1 MTLLIAVHFAVA
13 CLAPLLVRA
22 LRARAFF
29 VLAAVPAVAFG
40 WLVAQASVIVP
51 GESLEWFTPWIPALG
66 VDLSYRMA
74 TLQWVLALLVTGVGA
89 LVLFYCRWYFPEPD
103 IPARTGGLLL
113 AFAGAMLGLVTADD
127 LILLYVFWE
136 LTTVFSYLLV
146 GHSPTRSAN
155 RRAALNAL
163 IVTTFGG
170 LAMLIGIIMIGVGA
184 GTFSISAVLADPA
197 RLGDGP
203 LAIAAILLLLV
214 GAITKSAQV
223 PFHFWLPGAMAAPTP
238 VSAYLHAAAMVKA
251 GVYLVALLAPVFADL
266 PGWRPVVLT
275 LGAATMIIGAW
286 RALRQHDIKLL
297 LAFGTVSQLGFLM
310 AMCGLGTRS
319 AMLAGVAMIVS
330 HALFK
335 AALFLVVGVVD
346 RATGTRDI
354 RKLSGLAKRLPA
366 AAAAATVAALSMAA
380 VPPLIGFTA
389 KEAAFESLVYL
400 LPDGDQTGIP
410 PLPALLLLC
419 ALVTGS
425 ALTVAYTLR
434 FLWGAF
440 ATKDQAEP
448 TEVKTEPVGFVVAP
462 VILAAACLVGGFA
475 GPGLTRV
482 LDPLAATAEV
492 GKESHGIALWH
503 GVTIPLLMSAV
514 ALAGGVTLFLARGW
528 FAHVQRTFPRSREA
542 EEVYQSVMR
551 GLDRTAVEVT
561 ARTQRGSLPI
571 YLGTILL
578 VLVVLAN
585 GVLLRMPEWP
595 AALRLWDTPG
605 QLLVGATMIV
615 AAVLAATTRGRV
627 KAIMLVGVTGYGTA
641 LMFLLHGAPDLALTQ
656 ILVET
661 VTVVVFVLV
670 ARKLPKYFTDEPL
683 HSSRWWRLVIAIG
696 VGCTVVAA
704 VYLAAGARVAAPI
717 SKAFYDAAYTFGYG
731 KNIVNVTLVDIRSW
745 DTMGEISVLVV
756 AATGVASLIFLH
768 RRYTEIEAPSGASR
782 PFRRIIR
789 QPAPRAANSTQGR
802 MTWLRG
808 TEQLS
813 PIKRSIIFEV
823 ITRLLFPVM
832 ILVSLFFLFSG
843 HNNPGGGFAG
853 GLVAGMALMIR
864 YLAGGRHELDEAAP
878 VDAGWVLG
886 AGLLTSG
893 LAMIAPLLVGGRIG
907 QSFEIEIHG
916 PYVSYLPTPWGE
928 VTLLGEIHLVTSVF
942 FDIGV
947 YLVVIGVMLDLA
959 RSLGAGI
966 DQHEE
971 EDRTPALEN
980 AGPRAEAAALLTRS
994 AERSRA
1000 AERAGYAGSSGA
1012 VESEA
1017 GTP

>member
-13 CLAPLLVRA
+13 CLAPLLVRV

-40 WLVAQASVIVP
+40 WLVTRAPVIVP
-51 GESLEWFTPWIPALG
+51 GGSLTERTQWIPTLG
-66 VDLSYRMA
+66 VDLAYRIG

-89 LVLFYCRWYFPEPD
+89 LVLFYCRWYFSGAD
-103 IPARTGGLLL
+103 VPARTGGLLV

-146 GHSPTRSAN
+146 GHNPTRGAN
-155 RRAALNAL
+155 RRAALTAL
-163 IVTTFGG
+163 MVTTFGG
-170 LAMLIGIIMIGVGA
+170 LAMLVGIVMIGVTA
-184 GTFSISAVLADPA
+184 GTFSLSAVLSQPD
-197 RLGDGP
+197 RLGTGTV
-203 LAIAAILLLLV
+203 AVVAVLLLLV
-214 GAITKSAQV
+214 GALTKSAQV

-275 LGAATMIIGAW
+275 LGASTMILGAW
-286 RALRQHDIKLL
+286 RALRQYDIKLL
-297 LAFGTVSQLGFLM
+297 LAYGTVSQLGFLM

-319 AMLAGVAMIVS
+319 AMLAGVAMVIS

-346 RATGTRDI
+346 RSTGTRDI
-354 RKLSGLAKRLPA
+354 RKLSGVARRLPLVAGA
-366 AAAAATVAALSMAA
+366 AAVAAASMAA

-400 LPDGDQTGIP
+400 LPDGDQTGIA
-410 PLPALLLLC
+410 PLPAFLLMG
-419 ALVTGS
+419 ALVAGS

-440 ATKDQAEP
+440 ATKPGVLPTAVDREP
-448 TEVKTEPVGFVVAP
+448 FGFGLAP
-462 VILAAACLVGGFA
+462 VILAAASLVGGFV
-475 GPGLTRV
+475 GPTLTGV

-492 GKESHGIALWH
+492 GEPSHGIALWH
-503 GVTIPLLMSAV
+503 GFTAPLAMSAL
-514 ALAGGVTLFLARGW
+514 ALGVGWLLFVRRRWIGR
-528 FAHVQRTFPRSREA
+528 VQATFPQTQEA
-542 EEVYQSVMR
+542 EEVYQALMR
-551 GLDRTAVEVT
+551 GIDRSAVEVT

-571 YLGTILL
+571 YLGTIML
-578 VLVVLAN
+578 VLVVLP
-585 GVLLRMPEWP
+585 GSVLLTLPVWP
-595 AALRLWDTPG
+595 SSLRLWDTPG
-605 QLLVGATMIV
+605 QVLVGATMIV
-615 AAVLAATTRGRV
+615 AAVLAASSRGRL
-627 KAIMLVGVTGYGTA
+627 KAVILVGVTGYGA
-641 LMFLLHGAPDLALTQ
+641 GLMFLLHGAPDLALTQ

-661 VTVVVFVLV
+661 VTLVVFVLV
-670 ARKLPKYFTDEPL
+670 LRKLPKYFTDRPL
-683 HSSRWWRLVIAIG
+683 HSSRWWRLVIALL
-696 VGCTVVAA
+696 VAFTVVAA
-704 VYLAAGARVAAPI
+704 VYLAAAARVAVPV
-717 SKAFYDAAYTFGYG
+717 SEAFYDAAYTFGYG

-745 DTMGEISVLVV
+745 DTLGEISVLVV
-756 AATGVASLIFLH
+756 AATGVASLIFIR
-768 RRYTEIEAPSGASR
+768 RRYTELEPPRGAGR
-782 PFRRIIR
+782 PRRRSFRR
-789 QPAPRAANSTQGR
+789 PEPSSEPSSTQGR

-808 TEQLS
+808 TERLS

-832 ILVSLFFLFSG
+832 ILVSLFFLLSG

-853 GLVAGMALMIR
+853 GLIAGLALTIR

-878 VDAGWVLG
+878 VDAGRVLG

-893 LAMIAPLLVGGRIG
+893 LSSLAPVLVGGRIG
-907 QSFEIEIHG
+907 QSFDVVINA
-916 PYVSYLPTPWGE
+916 PYLSYLPTPWG
-928 VTLLGEIHLVTSVF
+928 TLTLMGEIHFVTSVV

-947 YLVVIGVMLDLA
+947 YLVVVGVMLDLA
-959 RSLGAGI
+959 RSLGSGI

-971 EDRTPALEN
+971 EDRTPSPQVS
-980 AGPRAEAAALLTRS
+980 GVRAQAAAV
-994 AERSRA
+994 
-1000 AERAGYAGSSGA
+1000 RAGMSA
-1012 VESEA
+1012 
-1017 GTP
+1017 

>member
-13 CLAPLLVRA
+13 CLAPLLVRV
-22 LRARAFF
+22 LRARTFF
-29 VLAAVPAVAFG
+29 VLAAVPTVAFG
-40 WLVAQASVIVP
+40 WLVAQAPVIVP
-51 GESLEWFTPWIPALG
+51 GGELDWFTPWIPALG
-66 VDLSYRMA
+66 IDLSYRLA

-170 LAMLIGIIMIGVGA
+170 LSMLIGIIMIGVGA
-184 GTFSISAVLADPA
+184 GTFSISTVLADPA
-197 RLGDGP
+197 RLGTGP
-203 LAIAAILLLLV
+203 MAIAAILLLLV

-335 AALFLVVGVVD
+335 AALFLVVGIVD

-354 RKLSGLAKRLPA
+354 RKLSAVAKRLPA
-366 AAAAATVAALSMAA
+366 AATAATVAALSMAA

-419 ALVTGS
+419 ALVAGS

-440 ATKDQAEP
+440 ATKNQVQP
-448 TEVKTEPVGFVVAP
+448 TEVKTEPAGFVVAP
-462 VILAAACLVGGFA
+462 LILAAACLVGGFV

-492 GKESHGIALWH
+492 GKASHGIALWH
-503 GVTIPLLMSAV
+503 GVTVPLLMSVV
-514 ALAGGVTLFLARGW
+514 ALAGGVTLFLARDW
-528 FAHVQRTFPRSREA
+528 FARVQRTFPPSPEA

-551 GLDRTAVEVT
+551 GIDRTAVEVT

-585 GVLLRMPEWP
+585 SVLLRMPDWS
-595 AALRLWDTPG
+595 AGLRLWDSPG
-605 QLLVGATMIV
+605 QLLAGATMIV

-641 LMFLLHGAPDLALTQ
+641 LMFLLQGAPDLALTQ

-661 VTVVVFVLV
+661 VTLVVFVLV

-696 VGCTVVAA
+696 VGCTVVA
-704 VYLAAGARVAAPI
+704 VVWLAAGARIAAPV
-717 SKAFYDAAYTFGYG
+717 SAAFYDAAYTFGYG

-768 RRYTEIEAPSGASR
+768 RRYTEIEPPPGTAGPRRRGLRAPG
-782 PFRRIIR
+782 RRQSDAR
-789 QPAPRAANSTQGR
+789 QPGRRQSGQGPANSTQGR

-886 AGLLTSG
+886 AGLLTAG

-907 QSFEIEIHG
+907 QSFEIAIHA

-928 VTLLGEIHLVTSVF
+928 VPLLGEIHLVTSLF

-966 DQHEE
+966 DQHAE

-980 AGPRAEAAALLTRS
+980 AGPRAEAAAL
-994 AERSRA
+994 RSRT
-1000 AERAGYAGSSGA
+1000 GA
-1012 VESEA
+1012 
-1017 GTP
+1017 P